1 MYIRILLI
9 KNVGMENAMTTMATQ
24 NMYNVICR
32 KKSTAAFRISTH
44 QLTRLDI
51 LEKFSVIYTRYL
63 NINFFIN

>member
-1 MYIRILLI
+1 
-9 KNVGMENAMTTMATQ
+9 MENAMTTMATQ